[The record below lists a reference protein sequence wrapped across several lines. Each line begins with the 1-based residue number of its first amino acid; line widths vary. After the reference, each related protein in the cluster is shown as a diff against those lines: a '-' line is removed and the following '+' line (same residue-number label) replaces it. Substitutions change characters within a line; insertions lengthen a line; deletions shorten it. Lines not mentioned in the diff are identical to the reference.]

1 MKQITTL
8 FFLFI
13 ALACAGQKYSIES
26 VTGSTVALKETT
38 IGADSLENVTYLTGA
53 IDSARMET
61 SLFGLIRAARTGQ
74 ARAIRRA
81 KEKDQEATALNV
93 VLNAFSDSLYFEWTR
108 DNHAGQFLASG
119 QLPNYRIRIGSNF
132 HWGRCYVAGNN
143 LLRIELT
150 DAAGANLNPR
160 DYAVMRIQSP
170 ESFRLLATLSIVGEQ
185 VEYYLIREDTNRRT
199 FEGKKVDGT
208 TVRITQFLGR

>member
-8 FFLFI
+8 FFILL
-13 ALACAGQKYSIES
+13 ALACAGQEYSIES

-53 IDSARMET
+53 IDSSSMET
-61 SLFGLIRAARTGQ
+61 SLFGFIRSKKTGQ
-74 ARAIRRA
+74 ARAVRRT
-81 KEKDQEATALNV
+81 KEFDAQATALNV
-93 VLNAFSDSLYFEWTR
+93 LLNAFSDSLYFSWTQA
-108 DNHAGQFLASG
+108 NHASQFLASG
-119 QLPNYRIRIGSNF
+119 TLPNYRIRIGQNF
-132 HWGRCYVAGNN
+132 YWGRCYVAGNN

-208 TVRITQFLGR
+208 TVRITQFLNR